1 MTKAFSL
8 HVKDLPSFSVKQV
21 EQRVVLNYIRIQ
33 TNSNKFYIME
43 FQEGVGDDGSY
54 RIYIEYGRVGR
65 PPRRHERCFL
75 SRSKAREEFDK
86 ILKSKRKK
94 GYELILIEE
103 EWDKFSRL
111 PLEDSVPNKT
121 IQLCS
126 QSPSLSIHTPLGK
139 LSELQI
145 HRGIHIL
152 TEIEQNIHNGTDD
165 VMDLSNEFYSVIP
178 VAFGSQIDKSYLL
191 DTMEKVQERKEWL
204 FQMINNL

>member
-21 EQRVVLNYIRIQ
+21 EQRVVLNYVRIQ

-43 FQEGVGDDGSY
+43 FQEGVGDGSY

-65 PPRRHERCFL
+65 SPRRHERCFL
-75 SRSKAREEFDK
+75 SRSKAKEEFDK

-111 PLEDSVPNKT
+111 PLDDSVPNKA
-121 IQLCS
+121 IQPYS

-145 HRGIHIL
+145 QRGIHIL
-152 TEIEQNIHNGTDD
+152 TEIEQNIYNGTDD
-165 VMDLSNEFYSVIP
+165 VMDLSNQFYSVIP
-178 VAFGSQIDKSYLL
+178 VAFGSQIDRSYLL
-191 DTMEKVQERKEWL
+191 DTMEKVQVKKEWL

>member
-21 EQRVVLNYIRIQ
+21 EQRVVLNYVRIQ
-33 TNSNKFYIME
+33 TNSNKFYMME
-43 FQEGVGDDGSY
+43 FQEGVGDFSY
-54 RIYIEYGRVGR
+54 RIYIEYGRMGR
-65 PPRRHERCFL
+65 SSRRHEKCFL
-75 SRSKAREEFDK
+75 SRSEAREEFDK

-121 IQLCS
+121 IHPYS
-126 QSPSLSIHTPLGK
+126 PSPSLSIHTPLGK
-139 LSELQI
+139 LSEMQL

-152 TEIEQNIHNGTDD
+152 SEIEQNIHKGTSG

-178 VAFGSQIDKSYLL
+178 VVFGSQIDRSYLL
-191 DTMEKVQERKEWL
+191 DTTEKVQAIKEWMN
-204 FQMINNL
+204 QMINHS

>member
-8 HVKDLPSFSVKQV
+8 HVKDRPSFSVKQV

-43 FQEGVGDDGSY
+43 FQEGVGDGSY
-54 RIYIEYGRVGR
+54 CIYIEYGRVGR
-65 PPRRHERCFL
+65 SPRRHERCFL
-75 SRSKAREEFDK
+75 SRSEAREEFDK

-94 GYELILIEE
+94 GYELILIED
-103 EWDKFSRL
+103 EWDKFSCL
-111 PLEDSVPNKT
+111 PLKDSVQNKT
-121 IQLCS
+121 IQLYS
-126 QSPSLSIHTPLGK
+126 QYPSLSIHTPLGK

-152 TEIEQNIHNGTDD
+152 TEIEQNIHNGTND
-165 VMDLSNEFYSVIP
+165 VIDLSNQFYSVIP

-191 DTMEKVQERKEWL
+191 DTMKKVQEMKEWL

>member
-1 MTKAFSL
+1 MTKVFSL
-8 HVKDLPSFSVKQV
+8 HVKELPSFSVKQV
-21 EQRVVLNYIRIQ
+21 EQRVVLNYVRIQ
-33 TNSNKFYIME
+33 TNSNKFYIRE
-43 FQEGVGDDGSY
+43 FQEGVGDGSY
-54 RIYIEYGRVGR
+54 RIYIEYGRMGR
-65 PPRRHERCFL
+65 PPRRHERCFR

-103 EWDKFSRL
+103 EWNMFSCL

-152 TEIEQNIHNGTDD
+152 TEIEQNIYNGTDD
-165 VMDLSNEFYSVIP
+165 VMDLSNQFYSVIP

-191 DTMEKVQERKEWL
+191 DTMVKVQERKEWL
-204 FQMINNL
+204 FQMTNNL

>member
-21 EQRVVLNYIRIQ
+21 EQRVVLNYVRIQ
-33 TNSNKFYIME
+33 TNSNKFYMME
-43 FQEGVGDDGSY
+43 FQEGVGDFSY
-54 RIYIEYGRVGR
+54 RIYIEYGRMGR
-65 PPRRHERCFL
+65 SPRRHERYFL
-75 SRSKAREEFDK
+75 SRMEAREEFDK
-86 ILKSKRKK
+86 ILTSKRKK

-111 PLEDSVPNKT
+111 PLEDFVPNKT

-152 TEIEQNIHNGTDD
+152 TGIEQNIYNGTDD
-165 VMDLSNEFYSVIP
+165 VMDLSNQFYSVIP